1 MINSASFPRRKN
13 TTKCFSFKTV
23 SKNDVSFTFKKK
35 LKNHKLYFNQILLFL
50 CKLAKSSMSFSKS
63 TLKSRSTAKTHK
75 SLNLISDIVLR
86 VFVLISFILL
96 NVLPH
101 VVDETGNVDYLCSFC
116 METVLVDLV
125 VILKND

>member
-1 MINSASFPRRKN
+1 MINSASFPWRKN
-13 TTKCFSFKTV
+13 TTKYFSFKTV
-23 SKNDVSFTFKKK
+23 SKNDVSFFLKK
-35 LKNHKLYFNQILLFL
+35 LKNHKLYFNKILLFL

-63 TLKSRSTAKTHK
+63 ILKSRSTAKTHK

-101 VVDETGNVDYLCSFC
+101 VVDETGKVDYLCSFRT
-116 METVLVDLV
+116 ETVLVDLV
-125 VILKND
+125 VL